1 MSKNY
6 EKIFSETFD
15 DFKKIQDGKIIIERN
30 RIAGYC
36 QIRIDNHI
44 GCRGLVSTCEQCIVL
59 RQVINFVNGEDNV

>member
-15 DFKKIQDGKIIIERN
+15 AFKKIQDEKIIIERN

-36 QIRIDNHI
+36 QIRIDHHF
-44 GCRGLVSTCEQCIVL
+44 GCRGSKYCEQCILL
-59 RQVINFVNGEDNV
+59 RQVINYVNEED

>member
-15 DFKKIQDGKIIIERN
+15 DFKKIQEEKIIIERS

-36 QIRIDNHI
+36 QIRIDHHF

-59 RQVINFVNGEDNV
+59 RQVIEFVNKED